1 MRRSQREEPLTI
13 TLDVVVSEL
22 ERHGCERMAA
32 YVRDLGNGVAN
43 ANRRRQWAEDDLAKA
58 VERLRVYEPLPKERT
73 DYRNGK
79 PTEMSDG

>member
-58 VERLRVYEPLPKERT
+58 VERLHAYEPPRRDT
-73 DYRNGK
+73 GDRCGK
-79 PTEMSDG
+79 PGPMSDG

>member
-1 MRRSQREEPLTI
+1 MPRHREEPLTI

-22 ERHGCERMAA
+22 ERHGCERMASF
-32 YVRDLGNGVAN
+32 VRDLGNGVAN

>member
-58 VERLRVYEPLPKERT
+58 LERLHVHEPPQKPRT
-73 DYRNGK
+73 DCRNGK

>member
-1 MRRSQREEPLTI
+1 MPRRREEPLTI

-73 DYRNGK
+73 DCRNGK

>member
-1 MRRSQREEPLTI
+1 MPRRREEPLTI
-13 TLDVVVSEL
+13 TLDVVVAEL
-22 ERHGCERMAA
+22 EYHGCERMAA

-43 ANRRRQWAEDDLAKA
+43 ANRRRRWAEDDLAKA

>member
-1 MRRSQREEPLTI
+1 MPRRREEPLTI

-58 VERLRVYEPLPKERT
+58 VERLQVYEPVKKERT